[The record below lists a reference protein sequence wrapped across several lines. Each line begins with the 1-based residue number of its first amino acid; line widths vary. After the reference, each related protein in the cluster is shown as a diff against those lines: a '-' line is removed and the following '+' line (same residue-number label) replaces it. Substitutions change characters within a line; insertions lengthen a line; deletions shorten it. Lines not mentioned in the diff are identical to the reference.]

1 MRMQRRELFLVF
13 VFIPGGEKREKKEVN
28 RRGCVTKRIVEKC
41 LFFSVRCDKLHNE
54 QVGRVDLSE
63 SSDGVCEA
71 VGVSDKSMR
80 CKGGL
85 LTIKT
90 SRVIGH
96 TRVDH

>member
-1 MRMQRRELFLVF
+1 MFLFSF
-13 VFIPGGEKREKKEVN
+13 QEGKNEKK
-28 RRGCVTKRIVEKC
+28 KRSIGVGV
-41 LFFSVRCDKLHNE
+41 LPNALLRNAFFFSVRCDKLHNE

-71 VGVSDKSMR
+71 VGVSGKSMR